1 MEYCEAHRRGL
12 EERLPI
18 KQGKIKVLPRYM
30 YYFLVRI
37 ENGEGRKCLIH
48 RRGGRDIWHGLY
60 EYPLIESGETPLSIE
75 ALTESEDFA
84 QLTASLCS
92 PRFHPIPL
100 ATHAHR
106 LSHRQI
112 YASLFLLECEGLTGP
127 LAYQVIPE
135 EEQSAYAFPV
145 LIQRLLEKI
154 R

>member
-1 MEYCEAHRRGL
+1 M
-12 EERLPI
+12 
-18 KQGKIKVLPRYM
+18 
-30 YYFLVRI
+30 
-37 ENGEGRKCLIH
+37 IH

-112 YASLFLLECEGLTGP
+112 YASLFLLECEGLIGP
-127 LAYQVIPE
+127 PVYQVVPE
-135 EEQSAYAFPV
+135 EELSAYAFPV